1 MQFSIVIYAA
11 PYSAQAAE
19 SAYRFTS
26 TLLDEGHSVYRLFFF
41 SDGVHNLGKLAV
53 SGQDEINLPQR
64 WQDLIERHELDS
76 VACVSSAIKR
86 GIINSQEAQRY
97 ELDAVSIQDNS
108 EIAGLGQL
116 IDAVIQSDRVVSF
129 G

>member
-1 MQFSIVIYAA
+1 MKFTIVIYGA

-26 TLLDEGHSVYRLFFF
+26 TLLDEGHSIYRLFFF
-41 SDGVHNLGKLAV
+41 GDGVHNVGRLAV
-53 SGQDEINLPQR
+53 APQDEINLPRR
-64 WQDLIERHELDS
+64 WQDLIQRHELDS

-86 GIINSQEAQRY
+86 GIINAQEAERY
-97 ELDAVSIQDNS
+97 QLEAISIHDDS

-116 IDAVIQSDRVVSF
+116 IDAVMNSDRVISF